1 MDDPKLLLSGEFQSI
16 AATPAGAVER
26 VHEQLEAIY
35 RTESRRVFATLIRLL
50 GDFSYSGNLCASYL
64 LNFYSNV
71 VKKSN
76 GSLGHLY
83 LYPEFFS
90 FII

>member
-1 MDDPKLLLSGEFQSI
+1 MDDPELRLGGLQPVS
-16 AATPAGAVER
+16 AAPAGALER

-76 GSLGHLY
+76 GSPGHLY